1 LSLSAIFLIHRSKAL
16 FKGSITALVTP
27 FANGAVD
34 EAAFQRLVEW
44 QISDGSSGLVPCGT
58 TGESPTL
65 SHKEHKRVVEL
76 TIDAARRRVPVIA
89 GAGSNNTIE
98 AIELSIHAERAGAD
112 AVLIVAPYYN
122 KPSQE
127 GIYQHFKAVDAAIG
141 IPIIVYN
148 IPPRSV
154 VDISVD
160 TLSRIFRDCKNVVG
174 VKDATGNLVR
184 PTLERMACGTEF
196 NLLSGEDM
204 TALAYM
210 AHGGHGCISVTANVA
225 PNLCAHF
232 QQACLAGDFALA
244 LELQD
249 RLAPLHRALFLEPN
263 PAGPKFALHLLGRTT
278 PEVRLPL
285 VRVSSLVEKEIE
297 SAIRHAEILG

>member
-1 LSLSAIFLIHRSKAL
+1 
-16 FKGSITALVTP
+16 LVTP
-27 FANGAVD
+27 FTQGTVD
-34 EAAFQRLVEW
+34 ESAFQRFVEW
-44 QISDGSSGLVPCGT
+44 QISEGTSGLVPCGT

-76 TIDAARRRVPVIA
+76 TIEVARGKVPVIA

-98 AIELSIHAERAGAD
+98 AIDLATHAEKAGAN

-127 GIYQHFKAVDAAIG
+127 GIYQHFKAIDAAIG

-160 TLSRIFRDCKNVVG
+160 TLARIFKDCRNVVG

-184 PTLERMACGTEF
+184 PSLERAACGQTF

-204 TALAYM
+204 TALGYM
-210 AHGGHGCISVTANVA
+210 AHGGHGCISVTSNVA
-225 PNLCAHF
+225 PRLCAEF
-232 QQACLAGDFALA
+232 QAACLRGDFATA
-244 LELQD
+244 LQYQD

-263 PAGPKFALHLLGRTT
+263 PAGPKYALQVLKHMQR
-278 PEVRLPL
+278 EVRLPL
-285 VRVSSLVEKEIE
+285 VTVSTGVAAEIE
-297 SAIRHAEILG
+297 SAMRHAGIVS

>member
-1 LSLSAIFLIHRSKAL
+1 M

-27 FANGAVD
+27 FAQGAVD
-34 EAAFQRLVEW
+34 EAGFQRLVEW
-44 QISDGSSGLVPCGT
+44 QIDEGSNGLVPCGT

-76 TIDAARRRVPVIA
+76 TVEAARRRVPVIA

-98 AIELSIHAERAGAD
+98 AIELARHAEHVGAD

-127 GIYQHFKAVDAAIG
+127 GIYQHFKAIDASIG
-141 IPIIVYN
+141 IPILVYN

-160 TLSRIFRDCKNVVG
+160 TLARIFRDCKNVVG

-184 PTLERMACGTEF
+184 PTLERTACGPDF

-204 TALAYM
+204 TALGYM
-210 AHGGHGCISVTANVA
+210 AHGGHGCISVTSNVA
-225 PNLCAHF
+225 PGLCARF
-232 QQACLAGDFALA
+232 QQACLAGDFAAA
-244 LELQD
+244 LKWQD
-249 RLAPLHRALFLEPN
+249 QLAPLHRALFLEPN
-263 PAGPKFALHLLGRTT
+263 PAGPKFALQLLGLCSA
-278 PEVRLPL
+278 EVRLPL
-285 VRVSSLVEKEIE
+285 VRVTEPVQKEI
-297 SAIRHAEILG
+297 AAALRHAGLIQ